1 MNAHKKFF
9 SKIGADY
16 FILGIMTIVFQ
27 AIIINII
34 NVINPIYLNDFNI
47 LTALSALCNYILPFP
62 IFYLLMKRL
71 PSQTIEKHS
80 IDFKT
85 LLKYTAITITL
96 MQIGNIISVVITA
109 ILSGAI
115 QSEIT
120 NPVHQ
125 LINNNNILIN
135 LLVISIIAPIFE
147 EIFFRKFLIDRTIKY
162 GARVSIILSAALFGF
177 FHGNINQFFYTFLM
191 GGFFAY
197 VYIKTG
203 KITYPIILHSII
215 NMIGSVL
222 SLFIQSSISNLK
234 TAINPMDLGLLII
247 YFLIIFLSLLIG
259 VWSLFNYKQAK
270 FNGEKT
276 EINLKYPLNTVFVNY
291 GMIIFIGFFIILMV
305 KQAFF

>member
-9 SKIGADY
+9 SKIGANY
-16 FILGIMTIVFQ
+16 LLLGILTIVIQ
-27 AIIINII
+27 IIIINII
-34 NVINPIYLNDFNI
+34 NVINPIYLNNYNV

-62 IFYLLMKRL
+62 IFYWLMKRL
-71 PSQTIEKHS
+71 PSQTLEKHT

-85 LLKYTAITITL
+85 LLKYIAITITL

>member
-1 MNAHKKFF
+1 
-9 SKIGADY
+9 
-16 FILGIMTIVFQ
+16 MTIVFQ

-34 NVINPIYLNDFNI
+34 NVFNPIYLNDFNI

-85 LLKYTAITITL
+85 LLKYIAITITL

-162 GARVSIILSAALFGF
+162 GARVS
-177 FHGNINQFFYTFLM
+177 
-191 GGFFAY
+191 
-197 VYIKTG
+197 IKTG

>member
-16 FILGIMTIVFQ
+16 LILGILTIVIQ
-27 AIIINII
+27 IIIINII
-34 NVINPIYLNDFNI
+34 NVINPIYLNDFNV

-62 IFYLLMKRL
+62 IFYWLMKRL
-71 PSQTIEKHS
+71 PSKTLEKHS
-80 IDFKT
+80 IDIKT
-85 LLKYTAITITL
+85 LLKYIAITITL
-96 MQIGNIISVVITA
+96 MWIGNMIGITITA
-109 ILSGAI
+109 ILSGAM
-115 QSEIT
+115 QSEIA
-120 NPVHQ
+120 NPIHQ
-125 LINNNNILIN
+125 LINNNDILIN
-135 LLVISIIAPIFE
+135 LLIISIIAPIFE
-147 EIFFRKFLIDRTIKY
+147 ELFFRKFLIDRTIKY